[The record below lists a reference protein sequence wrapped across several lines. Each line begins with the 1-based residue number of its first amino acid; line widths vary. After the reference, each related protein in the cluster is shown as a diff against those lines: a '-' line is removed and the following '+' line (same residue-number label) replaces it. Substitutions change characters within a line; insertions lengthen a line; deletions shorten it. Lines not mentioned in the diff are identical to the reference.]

1 MTLPSGIGF
10 VGVIVTWPVSS
21 VVPEPIILPSL
32 SSKSTWV
39 FGSVVT
45 VIGVWVPALP
55 PKSVSNVGVVG
66 GVVSVAFFGWEVA
79 TLGTSA
85 LS

>member
-32 SSKSTWV
+32 SSKSTCV

-55 PKSVSNVGVVG
+55 SKSVSNVGVVG